1 MISII
6 ICSRHP
12 DISASLR
19 ENMEETIG
27 VEFEIVT
34 IDNSHGKY
42 SISSAYN
49 RGVERSLYPYV
60 CFVHDDVLFRTKNTH
75 RFNSKFEKKK

>member
-49 RGVERSLYPYV
+49 RGVERSLYP
-60 CFVHDDVLFRTKNTH
+60 FSIRTRASGSSPDLSETEI
-75 RFNSKFEKKK
+75 SA